1 MKPTNE
7 ARDRTPRQP
16 KWRRYLRMIRPDP
29 VADLDDELRDHLQS
43 AIDALVASGMTP
55 ESARAEAVRRFG
67 DVRRVRQEVQ
77 RLDQRHLAYTN
88 RLSAVETFLYDLRH
102 AARGLRKAP
111 AFAFVAAISIGLGV
125 AANTT
130 VFSVVNAVLL
140 RPIPG
145 AHAPRLA
152 RVYVNH
158 HSPFDWHDL
167 QWFRDRATSLEF
179 LIGER
184 NSAMSFRVSG
194 SAEPERIRASY
205 VTRGYFPALGARV
218 ALGRSFDV
226 DETGSVNAVGV
237 LSYSFWQRRFAGDSS
252 VIGQRVLLGGYP
264 ITIVGVAAPDFR
276 SSVMFWN
283 PDMIVPFAVAPQLT
297 GRKLDDFG
305 GSFYATA
312 RLRPGVSRDAAE
324 SELRGLMAQLAPTD
338 KQRYEGMTVRLDDIR
353 GVNAELRGGATAVS
367 AFMMAMVAMVLLIA
381 CANVANLLLGRAAA
395 RRTEIGVRM
404 AIGAGRSRLVRQL
417 LTEALLLA
425 AIGSALGFAAAWAL
439 TRVIPAAVP
448 AEAGLDSAFF
458 LPDTRVLLFTGVLC
472 ILTTILFGTMPEL
485 SAASPNVVGLLK
497 GDELPTKRRRGALVV
512 AQTALC
518 VVLLAVATLFLR
530 SLASMRGVDPGFR
543 ADGVVDV
550 NVDLTLAGKSLDRAH
565 AFDGIVRDADA
576 LPGVQAATF
585 AAVVPLTGSNME
597 TRVVPEGT
605 NVSSQRDYPS
615 TYFNVVGPR
624 YFETLRIPLRRG
636 REFLATDVEAAP
648 RVAVVNETAAR
659 KLWPNS
665 DALGKRF
672 HWGGGADA
680 PLVEVVGVARDA
692 DYVSAGETPK
702 PTIYMP
708 YTQEQRGEMTLQLR
722 TSADLPEVRRAMATV
737 LGTWAPTLPPPPV
750 VRMVDDMAITLL
762 PVRAGAVLLGTF
774 GMLALVLAAAGI
786 YGVAAYSV
794 ARRRREIGIRAALGA
809 TRARLIRMVLWE
821 SSRRVFIGAA
831 IGSLVTIAVAAGLSK
846 VLYGVDPVD
855 PVAYSAVVIVICAVA
870 LLATFGP
877 ARRAAGAD
885 PVAAMRRE

>member
-1 MKPTNE
+1 MKPTSQE
-7 ARDRTPRQP
+7 RDAMPVQP

-43 AIDALVASGMTP
+43 AIDALVARGMTLD
-55 ESARAEAVRRFG
+55 EARAEAVRRFG
-67 DVRRVRQEVQ
+67 DVGRVRREVQ
-77 RLDQRHLAYTN
+77 RLDERHLARTS
-88 RLSAVETFLYDLRH
+88 RSSAVETFVYDLRH

-111 AFAFVAAISIGLGV
+111 AFALVAAISIGLGV

-167 QWFRDRATSLEF
+167 QWFRDRATSLAF

-184 NSAMSFRVSG
+184 SNAMSFRVSG
-194 SAEPERIRASY
+194 NAEPERIRASY

-226 DETGSVNAVGV
+226 DETSSADAVGV

-252 VIGQRVLLGGYP
+252 VIGRRVLLGEYP
-264 ITIVGVAAPDFR
+264 ITIVGVAASDFR
-276 SSVMFWN
+276 SSVILWT
-283 PDMIVPFAVAPQLT
+283 PDVIVPFAIAPQLT

-312 RLRPGVSRDAAE
+312 RLRAGVSRDAAE

-367 AFMMAMVAMVLLIA
+367 AFMMAMVGMVLLIA

-404 AIGAGRSRLVRQL
+404 AIGAGRGRLVRQL

-458 LPDTRVLLFTGVLC
+458 LPDMRVLVFTGGLC
-472 ILTTILFGTMPEL
+472 ILTTLLFGTMPAL
-485 SAASPNVVGLLK
+485 SAASPNVVSLLK
-497 GDELPTKRRRGALVV
+497 GDELPARRRGALVI

-550 NVDLTLAGKSLDRAH
+550 DVDLTLAAKSLDRTR
-565 AFDGIVRDADA
+565 AFDGILRDAAA

-605 NVSSQRDYPS
+605 SVSSRRDYPS

-648 RVAVVNETAAR
+648 RVALVNEAAAR

-672 HWGGGADA
+672 HWGGPDA

-692 DYVSAGETPK
+692 DYVSPGETPK
-702 PTIYMP
+702 PTIYLP
-708 YTQEQRGEMTLQLR
+708 YTQEQRGEMTLQVR
-722 TSADLPEVRRAMATV
+722 TDAGLPQVRRAMDAI

-750 VRMVDDMAITLL
+750 GRMVDDMSITLL
-762 PVRAGAVLLGTF
+762 PVRAGAVLLGAF
-774 GMLALVLAAAGI
+774 GTLALVLAAAGI
-786 YGVAAYSV
+786 YGVSAYSV

-831 IGSLVTIAVAAGLSK
+831 IGSTLTIAVAAGLSK
-846 VLYGVDPVD
+846 VLYGVRPIDPI
-855 PVAYSAVVIVICAVA
+855 AYSAVVVVICAVA
-870 LLATFGP
+870 LVATFGP

>member
-1 MKPTNE
+1 MKPANE
-7 ARDRTPRQP
+7 HEDRAPRQP

-43 AIDALVASGMTP
+43 AVDALVAGGTDP
-55 ESARAEAVRRFG
+55 ADARVEALRRFG
-67 DVRRVRQEVQ
+67 DVGRVRQEVQ
-77 RLDQRHLAYTN
+77 RLDQRHLVHAN
-88 RLSAVETFLYDLRH
+88 RLSAVETFIYDLRH
-102 AARGLRKAP
+102 GTRGLRKDP
-111 AFAFVAAISIGLGV
+111 AFALVAAISIGLGV

-167 QWFRDRATSLEF
+167 QWFRERATSLEF

-184 NSAMSFRVSG
+184 HNAMSFRAAG
-194 SAEPERIRASY
+194 TGEPERIHASY
-205 VTRGYFPALGARV
+205 VTHGYFPALGARV
-218 ALGRSFDV
+218 ALGRAFDV
-226 DETGSVNAVGV
+226 DEAGAAEAVGV

-252 VIGQRVLLGGYP
+252 VIGRRVLLGGYP
-264 ITIVGVAAPDFR
+264 ITIVGVAASDFR
-276 SSVMFWN
+276 SSVMMWT
-283 PDMIVPFAVAPQLT
+283 PDVIVPFAIAPRIT

-312 RLRPGVSRDAAE
+312 RLRDGVSRDAAE

-353 GVNAELRGGATAVS
+353 GVNAELRGGAIAIS

-395 RRTEIGVRM
+395 RRTEIGVRI

-458 LPDTRVLLFTGVLC
+458 VPDTRVLVFTGVLC
-472 ILTTILFGTMPEL
+472 IVTTLLFGTMPAL
-485 SAASPNVVGLLK
+485 SAASPNVVSLLK
-497 GDELPTKRRRGALVV
+497 GDELPTRRRRGALVIT
-512 AQTALC
+512 QTALC

-530 SLASMRGVDPGFR
+530 SLASMRGVDHGFR
-543 ADGVVDV
+543 AEGVVDV
-550 NVDLTLAGKSLDRAH
+550 DVDLTLAGHSLDRTH
-565 AFDGIVRDADA
+565 AFDGILRGAST
-576 LPGVQAATF
+576 LPGFESATF

-597 TRVVPEGT
+597 TQVVPEGMT
-605 NVSSQRDYPS
+605 AGSRREYPS
-615 TYFNVVGPR
+615 TYFNIVGPR
-624 YFETLRIPLRRG
+624 YFETLRTPLRRG
-636 REFLATDVEAAP
+636 REFLSTDVEGAP
-648 RVAVVNETAAR
+648 RVAVANETAAR
-659 KLWPNS
+659 KLWPNTE
-665 DALGKRF
+665 ALGKRF
-672 HWGGGADA
+672 HWGGPDA
-680 PLVEVVGVARDA
+680 PLVEVVGIARDA
-692 DYVSAGETPK
+692 DYVTPGEATK

-708 YTQEQRGEMTLQLR
+708 YAQEQRGEMTLQVR
-722 TSADLPEVRRAMATV
+722 TNADLPQVRRAIAII

-750 VRMVDDMAITLL
+750 VRMVDDMSITLL
-762 PVRAGAVLLGTF
+762 PVRAAAVLLGAF

-786 YGVAAYSV
+786 YGVSAYSV

-821 SSRRVFIGAA
+821 SGRRVFIGAA
-831 IGSLVTIAVAAGLSK
+831 IGSLITVAVAAGLSR
-846 VLYGVDPVD
+846 VLYGVRPVD
-855 PVAYSAVVIVICAVA
+855 PLAYTAVVVVICAVA
-870 LLATFGP
+870 LVATFGP

>member
-1 MKPTNE
+1 
-7 ARDRTPRQP
+7 
-16 KWRRYLRMIRPDP
+16 I
-29 VADLDDELRDHLQS
+29 H
-43 AIDALVASGMTP
+43 
-55 ESARAEAVRRFG
+55 
-67 DVRRVRQEVQ
+67 
-77 RLDQRHLAYTN
+77 
-88 RLSAVETFLYDLRH
+88 
-102 AARGLRKAP
+102 
-111 AFAFVAAISIGLGV
+111 
-125 AANTT
+125 
-130 VFSVVNAVLL
+130 
-140 RPIPG
+140 
-145 AHAPRLA
+145 
-152 RVYVNH
+152 
-158 HSPFDWHDL
+158 
-167 QWFRDRATSLEF
+167 
-179 LIGER
+179 
-184 NSAMSFRVSG
+184 
-194 SAEPERIRASY
+194 ASY

-218 ALGRSFDV
+218 ALGRTFDV
-226 DETGSVNAVGV
+226 DEAGGGGADAVGV

-252 VIGQRVLLGGYP
+252 VIGRRVLLGGYP
-264 ITIVGVAAPDFR
+264 ITIVGVAASDFR
-276 SSVMFWN
+276 SSVMMWT
-283 PDMIVPFAVAPQLT
+283 PDVIVPFAIAPQIT

-312 RLRPGVSRDAAE
+312 RLRPGMSRDAAE

-338 KQRYEGMTVRLDDIR
+338 KERYEGMTVRFDDIR
-353 GVNAELRGGATAVS
+353 GVNAELRGGVTAAS

-425 AIGSALGFAAAWAL
+425 GIGSALGFAAAWAL

-448 AEAGLDSAFF
+448 PEAGLDSAFF

-472 ILTTILFGTMPEL
+472 IVTTLLFGTMPAL
-485 SAASPNVVGLLK
+485 SAASPNVVSLLK
-497 GDELPTKRRRGALVV
+497 GDELPTRRRRGALVV

-543 ADGVVDV
+543 AEGVVDV
-550 NVDLTLAGKSLDRAH
+550 DVDLTLAGGGQSLERTH
-565 AFDGIVRDADA
+565 TFDGILRDASA
-576 LPGVQAATF
+576 LPGVQAATV

-597 TRVVPEGT
+597 TRLVPEGMT
-605 NVSSQRDYPS
+605 IGSRQDYPS
-615 TYFNVVGPR
+615 TYFNIVGPR

-636 REFLATDVEAAP
+636 REFLATDLESAP

-659 KLWPNS
+659 KLWPNT

-672 HWGGGADA
+672 HWGGPDA
-680 PLVEVVGVARDA
+680 PVVEVVGVARDA
-692 DYVSAGETPK
+692 DYVTPGETPK

-708 YTQEQRGEMTLQLR
+708 YMQEQRGEMTLQVR
-722 TSADLPEVRRAMATV
+722 TSADLPQVRRAIGTV

-750 VRMVDDMAITLL
+750 VRMVDDMSITLL
-762 PVRAGAVLLGTF
+762 PVRAAAVLLGAF

-786 YGVAAYSV
+786 YGVSAYSV

-821 SSRRVFIGAA
+821 SGRRVFIGAA
-831 IGSLVTIAVAAGLSK
+831 IGSLITIAVAAGLSR
-846 VLYGVDPVD
+846 VLYGVRPVD
-855 PVAYSAVVIVICAVA
+855 PLAYSVVVVVICAVA
-870 LLATFGP
+870 IVATFGP